1 MTNVVIDTKPVWGNM
16 LPQLKWKDG
25 TVVISEDDKHNEPY
39 GIGKFSNFKEDFTR
53 LYFKVIVNN
62 PRERKTIE
70 ALISLPR
77 SVADVC
83 NPGGV
88 YLGGRTLVDNVA
100 KKFAT
105 IKASVDANGK
115 VGYHT
120 SDLELLGVTGG
131 VYLGGRTLVDN
142 VAKKFATIKA
152 SVDANGKVGYHTSDL
167 ELLGVRC
174 RYYVDDLVKDDA
186 LMRRILLENK
196 WKSKY
201 PALVKPYEEYQRS
214 KPKTIVLPTNRNNPV
229 RSNVDIKPVNSPSSK
244 VVKTVETDER
254 LKDPP
259 HTDALKTLIPLQKP
273 IAPIQ
278 ISEKPVVVKT
288 EIKSPSKV
296 IQTADP
302 QNVVAGKII
311 PNNESADSR
320 SLFGSPVLLICVA
333 SLLLLSLIF

>member
-39 GIGKFSNFKEDFTR
+39 GIGKFFNFKEDFTR
-53 LYFKVIVNN
+53 LYFKAIVNN

-115 VGYHT
+115 VGYDT
-120 SDLELLGVTGG
+120 SDLE
-131 VYLGGRTLVDN
+131 R
-142 VAKKFATIKA
+142 
-152 SVDANGKVGYHTSDL
+152 
-167 ELLGVRC
+167 LGVRC

-229 RSNVDIKPVNSPSSK
+229 RSNVDIKPVNPPSSK

-259 HTDALKTLIPLQKP
+259 HTGALKTLIPLQKP
-273 IAPIQ
+273 IAPVQ
-278 ISEKPVVVKT
+278 ISEKPVVVKP

-296 IQTADP
+296 IQTPDP
-302 QNVVAGKII
+302 QTVVAGKII

-333 SLLLLSLIF
+333 SLLLLIIIL